1 MEPSAEACNQL
12 CPRFHTAVE
21 LIGKRWSGAIVRLLL
36 NGPVRFH
43 DLRRAIP
50 EISDKMLSER
60 LKELEAAGLVL
71 RQVIP
76 ETPVR
81 VEYRLTTKGQA
92 LEAPLNS
99 ISVWAETWLSEP
111 EPQPV

>member
-1 MEPSAEACNQL
+1 MEHSAESCKQL
-12 CPRFHTAVE
+12 CPRFHTAIE
-21 LIGKRWSGAIVRLLL
+21 LIGKRWSGVILQLLL

-81 VEYRLTTKGQA
+81 VEYRLTPKGQA
-92 LEAPLNS
+92 LEAPLNTL
-99 ISVWAETWLSEP
+99 SVWAEKWLTEP
-111 EPQPV
+111 EAQPV